1 MSDKV
6 HFVNEA
12 YIEMDKVAPDGSA
25 DQECAAAPVIVTET
39 KSQATLRLLFS
50 AINSGKFAEVE
61 KRLHEAAGLINSTDY
76 CGLTPLHSAC
86 HMKQFDILKLLI
98 SRGARVNVH
107 DSLGET
113 ALHVAVREKWHDG
126 VRELLQRGA
135 SPDETS
141 HPPSNFKNKTK
152 ESPLHMAVK
161 IGDRIST
168 SQMLKCQ
175 PDLNIRD
182 GDNQTVFHLAAS
194 HRNVSILKE
203 LLTDINLP
211 EYMRNLD
218 ENGHSI
224 YHAALSNTSGSFSE
238 SQTLKAIRY
247 IYTFHKNL
255 DEANIFGETPL
266 IKACHLGLSD
276 VVDFFI
282 SNGANP
288 TKVTFQSHSAIHA
301 ACISGNPDVLQHLL
315 NSGRVGHLITS
326 IDKYGNHPFYYAIE
340 SSSPECC
347 KLLLENGEHL
357 VNVYKN
363 EVSNF
368 TLVKRY
374 LPTALQLF
382 RDLFNSSIKLSNKPK
397 HHPDYS
403 ITFDYSSLVSS
414 NKRNIQSSIISE
426 MAGTPLETLIMHPLV
441 ESFLHIKWC
450 RIRGAFYLKVFQYFI
465 YLMIHSVFIMM
476 TFGTTP
482 KDWST
487 DPFSLMIFRILHG
500 TFLVIVA
507 LPEIV
512 MTIANFKRYLTHW
525 ETYTKVAAL
534 ACSIFVVCTVS
545 GKIVDDVTLNKVDA
559 RLSPKR
565 MFASLSI
572 VLGWIELMM
581 LLGRFPTLGAYI
593 LMVTKV
599 GKSIFKFLFA
609 FLSVLIGFTLGFH
622 VLFQRLP
629 IFADFNLGF
638 VKVLMMLKGEISYSQ
653 FVDRKGSPF
662 NIYPQILMSVFLF
675 LVVII
680 MGNLLT
686 GLAVKGVPDLRRQGK
701 IKRLIKQLSYL
712 VAFEK
717 LIAFTYKIKCFPQ
730 ALLSLLSSR
739 LTVDTKITIF
749 PNKEFRKHKF
759 MRTIPEKIIS
769 EAITLGSCKEPE
781 DFPEEADDDVVEQ
794 LQSFKKRYTTDRRN
808 QSHMIKELS
817 EMCGDIKK
825 QMTELSQQIQEQI
838 LQNQNLYNKLVGKH
852 SA

>member
-6 HFVNEA
+6 YFANEA
-12 YIEMDKVAPDGSA
+12 YIEMDNVARGGSA
-25 DQECAAAPVIVTET
+25 EDQACPVASVIVTET

-50 AINSGKFAEVE
+50 AINSGKIAEVE

-86 HMKQFDILKLLI
+86 HMKHFDILKLLI
-98 SRGARVNVH
+98 SRGARINVL
-107 DSLGET
+107 DSLGDT
-113 ALHVAVREKWHDG
+113 VLHVAVKEKWYDG
-126 VRELLQRGA
+126 VKELLQRGA
-135 SPDETS
+135 SPNEMS
-141 HPPSNFKNKTK
+141 QPPHSFKNKTK
-152 ESPLHMAVK
+152 ETPLHTAVK
-161 IGDRIST
+161 MGDKIST
-168 SQMLKCQ
+168 SLLLKYQ
-175 PDLNIRD
+175 PDLNVRD

-194 HRNVSILKE
+194 HRNLSVLKE
-203 LLTDINLP
+203 LLTNINLP
-211 EYMRNLD
+211 AYMKNLD
-218 ENGHSI
+218 ENGSSI
-224 YHAALSNTSGSFSE
+224 YHAALSDTNGSFSE
-238 SQTLKAIRY
+238 SQTLKAIQY
-247 IYTFHKNL
+247 IYTFHKNF

-266 IKACHLGLSD
+266 IKACQLGLSD
-276 VVDFFI
+276 VVSFFI
-282 SNGANP
+282 NNGANP

-315 NSGRVGHLITS
+315 STGRVGHLITS
-326 IDKYGNHPFYYAIE
+326 VDKYGNHPFYYAIE
-340 SSSPECC
+340 NSSPECC

-357 VNVYKN
+357 ANVYKN

-403 ITFDYSSLVSS
+403 ITFDYSCLISS

-426 MAGTPLETLIMHPLV
+426 MADTPLETLIKHPLV
-441 ESFLHIKWC
+441 ESFLHIKWS

-476 TFGTTP
+476 TFGPTP
-482 KDWST
+482 KDWSK

-500 TFLVIVA
+500 TFLAIVA

-534 ACSIFVVCTVS
+534 ASSIVVVCTVS
-545 GKIVDDVTLNKVDA
+545 GKIVDDVTLNKVNA
-559 RLSPKR
+559 TVSVKR

-629 IFADFNLGF
+629 IFADFNLSF

-653 FVDRKGSPF
+653 FVNQKGSPF

-680 MGNLLT
+680 MSNLLT
-686 GLAVKGVPDLRRQGK
+686 GLAVKGVPDLKRQGK
-701 IKRLIKQLSYL
+701 IKRLIKQSSYL

-717 LIAFTYKIKCFPQ
+717 LLAFTHKMKCCPQ
-730 ALLSLLSSR
+730 ALLSLLSPR
-739 LTVDTKITIF
+739 LTIDTKITIF

-759 MRTIPEKIIS
+759 MRTMPEKIMS
-769 EAITLGSCKEPE
+769 EAITLGSCKEPD
-781 DFPEEADDDVVEQ
+781 DFPEEADDDVAEQ
-794 LQSFKKRYTTDRRN
+794 LQSFRMRYSTDLRN
-808 QSHMIKELS
+808 QSHMMKDLS
-817 EMCGDIKK
+817 EVCADIKK
-825 QMTELSQQIQEQI
+825 QLADLSQQIQEQI
-838 LQNQNLYNKLVGKH
+838 LQNQNR
-852 SA
+852 